1 MKTITELI
9 MGLSVLF
16 IIGVAG
22 GLEKGLLSIPSA
34 LIAWGVAAVVGA
46 VALAI
51 RKGGR
56 NGTE

>member
-1 MKTITELI
+1 MKTITELV

-22 GLEKGLLSIPSA
+22 GLEKGLLSIPGA
-34 LIAWGVAAVVGA
+34 LIAWGVAAVIGA

-51 RKGGR
+51 RAGGR